1 MFLGQFT
8 HSIDKKGRLT
18 IPVSFRAALS
28 SGAFIVQ
35 GFDRNLLVYTTD
47 DYQKLALMA
56 GKLSPTDQDAR
67 LVRRVIFGRAK
78 PVELDASGR
87 VLIPDFLRDFAHLG
101 DEATIVG
108 TGEYFEIWNAE
119 DWTEHLEKVADPESN
134 AQRFKDFDLS
144 VV

>member
-1 MFLGQFT
+1 
-8 HSIDKKGRLT
+8 
-18 IPVSFRAALS
+18 
-28 SGAFIVQ
+28 
-35 GFDRNLLVYTTD
+35 
-47 DYQKLALMA
+47 MA